1 MRRFV
6 LAVLTLLCSAGLAA
20 AQSGTLNLNASSTD
34 ATHPPAT
41 AKDGVRLFTI
51 VNGDTVAGPLAPIDL
66 AAQPTAAPPPT
77 PTPMFGHYEGY
88 RFQLSESYAYF
99 HFRSTPFNANLNGLQ
114 SSLSYFLN
122 DWFAVEGNVVATFGS
137 RVFGDRS
144 KALLYTGGARIAWRG
159 NRRPYEPWM
168 HALIGGLHMLPQTA
182 AGGKNGFAFQ
192 GGGGVDYRLS
202 GRASARIGADY
213 VRSQLYSQS
222 QNNFQIA
229 GGLVLNF

>member
-20 AQSGTLNLNASSTD
+20 AQSSTLNLDTSSTD
-34 ATHPPAT
+34 GAHSFTV
-41 AKDGVRLFTI
+41 AKDGVRLFTA
-51 VNGDTVAGPLAPIDL
+51 VNGDTFAAPLAPIDL
-66 AAQPTAAPPPT
+66 AAQPAAPPPA
-77 PTPMFGHYEGY
+77 PTPAFGHYEGY
-88 RFQLSESYAYF
+88 RFQLSEGYTYF
-99 HFRSTPFNANLNGLQ
+99 RFRSTPFNANLNGLQ

-137 RVFGDRS
+137 KVFGADRA
-144 KALLYTGGARIAWRG
+144 KALLFTGGARVAWRG

-168 HALIGGLHMLPQTA
+168 HALIGGLRMLPQTS
-182 AGGKNGFAFQ
+182 AGGKNGFAVQ
-192 GGGGVDYRLS
+192 AGGGMDYRLN
-202 GRASARIGADY
+202 GRAAVRVGGDF

-222 QNNFQIA
+222 QNDFQIS